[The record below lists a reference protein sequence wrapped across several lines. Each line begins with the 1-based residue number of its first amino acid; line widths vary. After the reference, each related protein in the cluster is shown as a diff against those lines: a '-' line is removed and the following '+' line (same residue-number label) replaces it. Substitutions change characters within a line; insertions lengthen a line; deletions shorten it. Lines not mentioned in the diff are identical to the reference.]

1 MALSKIEVLNPA
13 GTTQAVSVQRARR
26 PDVLE
31 GIVVGFLDNTKNNT
45 DRILG
50 ALEESLKERYGV
62 KTFSTIK
69 ETSNRPG
76 DPALLAS
83 MAARCNVFITGVG
96 D

>member
-1 MALSKIEVLNPA
+1 MSASKFEVLSPA
-13 GTTQAVSVQRARR
+13 GTSQDINVPRARR
-26 PDVLE
+26 PDALDK
-31 GIVVGFLDNTKNNT
+31 IVVGFLDNTKNNA

-50 ALEESLKERYGV
+50 ALEEAMSERYGV
-62 KTFSTIK
+62 KTISAIK

-83 MAARCNVFITGVG
+83 MAAQCDVFITGIG